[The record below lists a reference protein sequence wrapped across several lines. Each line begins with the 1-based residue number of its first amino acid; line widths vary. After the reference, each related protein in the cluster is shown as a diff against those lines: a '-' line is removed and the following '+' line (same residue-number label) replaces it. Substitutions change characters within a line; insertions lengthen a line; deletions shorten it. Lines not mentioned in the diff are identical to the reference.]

1 MAKKVSI
8 ILVIIAYISLIVRG
22 FMYGISEGLLRLAFC
37 SLCFAILPPLFSLDD
52 DNKKKNKLKWQR
64 LIKYM

>member
-1 MAKKVSI
+1 MKKVSI

-37 SLCFAILPPLFSLDD
+37 SLCFAILPPLFSMDD

-64 LIKYM
+64 LTKYM

>member
-1 MAKKVSI
+1 MAKKISI

-37 SLCFAILPPLFSLDD
+37 SLCFAILPPLFSLND
-52 DNKKKNKLKWQR
+52 DNKK
-64 LIKYM
+64 